1 MYNTAG
7 IGLRV
12 RIEKLV
18 YGGAGLARTD
28 GGVVFVGRVLPG
40 ELVDVEVVD
49 RKKDYARAR
58 LEAVVEPCEDRREP
72 LCPNFATA
80 GCCGWSHI
88 AYARQIALK
97 ESIVREALR
106 RHGRIE
112 WESGLEPVT
121 APEREYR
128 IRARFHVVDGD
139 SGPRL
144 GFLEEGTRNVVPIA
158 GCAALAPQLNR
169 FIAEANASLA
179 ERPLRGADEVS
190 AIVSPDTG
198 HVGASFHRGRERV
211 SWKRREPRTRVRGIE
226 YRLRADAFFQPN
238 RFLLEPMMAEVAD
251 AVAGAKTVLD
261 LFCGS
266 AFFSLPMARAGAAVV
281 GVDRRSVANA
291 SWNARHNEIRG
302 VEFVK
307 APAWAYLRTTR
318 AAPDALILD
327 PPRTGAGKNVVR
339 RVASIA
345 PPRVAYVSCNP
356 TTFAPEARILIDN
369 GYRLA
374 SLRFVDQF
382 PGTPHIETVAL
393 FER

>member
-106 RHGRIE
+106 RHGKVE
-112 WESGLEPVT
+112 WDAAIDTVT
-121 APEREYR
+121 GPEREYR

-139 SGPRL
+139 PGPRL
-144 GFLEEGTRNVVPIA
+144 GFLEEGTRHVVPVT
-158 GCAALAPQLNR
+158 GCAALAPELNR
-169 FIAEANASLA
+169 FIAEANASLS
-179 ERPLRGADEVS
+179 ERPLRGADEVR
-190 AIVSPDTG
+190 AVASPDTG
-198 HVGASFHRGRERV
+198 QVGASFHRGRERV
-211 SWKRREPRTRVRGIE
+211 SWNRRDPRTRVRGIE
-226 YRLRADAFFQPN
+226 YRLRADGFFQPN
-238 RFLLEPMMAEVAD
+238 RFLLEPMMAAVAD
-251 AVAGAKTVLD
+251 AVADAKTVLD
-261 LFCGS
+261 LFCGG
-266 AFFSLPMARAGAAVV
+266 AFFSLPVARAGANVT

-307 APAWAYLRTTR
+307 APAWAYLRKTR
-318 AAPDALILD
+318 AAPDAVILD
-327 PPRTGAGKNVVR
+327 PPRPGAGKNVVR
-339 RVASIA
+339 RVAALSPA
-345 PPRVAYVSCNP
+345 RVVYVSCNP
-356 TTFAPEARILIDN
+356 TTFAPEARILIDS

-382 PGTPHIETVAL
+382 PGTPHIETIAV